1 MIEKAKKRDDWEKEY
16 LNYPYIIA
24 FDCEEWSI
32 DDITINGLLYG
43 QRAEIAS
50 PIEKY
55 KEWKEKEWK
64 SIINDKENK
73 IPKWKEI
80 EKARKDGWEKLLTKE
95 GLVPTDYTYLI
106 KEGIFLSEPKMKNV
120 SGVMFRKYNKVFYF
134 PIHLHATR

>member
-1 MIEKAKKRDDWEKEY
+1 M
-16 LNYPYIIA
+16 
-24 FDCEEWSI
+24 
-32 DDITINGLLYG
+32 LYG
-43 QRAEIAS
+43 QRVEIAS

-106 KEGIFLSEPKMKNV
+106 KEGIFISEPKMKNV
-120 SGVMFRKYNKVFYF
+120 SGVIFRKYNKVFYF
-134 PIHLHATR
+134 PNPFACNEINYPVLNII